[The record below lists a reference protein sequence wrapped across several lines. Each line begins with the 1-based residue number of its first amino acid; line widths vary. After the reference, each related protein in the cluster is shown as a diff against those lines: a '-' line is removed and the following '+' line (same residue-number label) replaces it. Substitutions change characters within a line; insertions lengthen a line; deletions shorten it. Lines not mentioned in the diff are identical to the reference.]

1 MAPADDP
8 ARAAPPFHASTIGLP
23 DRRTG
28 QHVGHDARIATD
40 QIEERPVPRQRRGVG
55 SAGLRLRP
63 DRELGD
69 VQTEPREPFVRVRGR
84 ELRPMPRRGRRH
96 HVRGPVARGGRQQR
110 ILRLVA
116 RVELVAAHQREG
128 SGHGRSLRRAA
139 SERATYAGWMPSLYE
154 MAADVP
160 FVAPVM
166 VGAFDGWID
175 ASGAATAAAGLLAE
189 SGEVVARFDAD
200 ALYDYRARRPV
211 LDVVDGTLARL
222 EWPELTVRS
231 VEAGGR
237 HLLIMT
243 GPEPDYHWRQLGTD
257 VLDLC
262 LRAGVVQWVSLGAI
276 PAAVPHTRPVP
287 ILATASREGLLHE
300 DEAQGPQGLL
310 RVPGAALSTLE
321 LAVSGTGIPA
331 VGFFAQVPH
340 YVGGPFAIA
349 SIALLEHLGR
359 HLGVDLPLGPLVG
372 EAQEQRDRLDA
383 AVAADEDAAGYLQRL
398 ESLAGEDRLTSGEEL
413 AGEIERFLSEQS
425 REGGDDPGPFEGR

>member
-1 MAPADDP
+1 M
-8 ARAAPPFHASTIGLP
+8 
-23 DRRTG
+23 
-28 QHVGHDARIATD
+28 
-40 QIEERPVPRQRRGVG
+40 
-55 SAGLRLRP
+55 
-63 DRELGD
+63 LGC
-69 VQTEPREPFVRVRGR
+69 
-84 ELRPMPRRGRRH
+84 
-96 HVRGPVARGGRQQR
+96 
-110 ILRLVA
+110 
-116 RVELVAAHQREG
+116 
-128 SGHGRSLRRAA
+128 
-139 SERATYAGWMPSLYE
+139 MPSLYE
-154 MAADVP
+154 MTADVP

-175 ASGAATAAAGLLAE
+175 ASAAATSAAAILAE
-189 SGEVVARFDAD
+189 NGEVVARFDGD

-211 LDVVDGTLARL
+211 LDVVDGTLAKL

-237 HLLIMT
+237 HLLILT

-287 ILATASREGLLHE
+287 VLATASREGLLHE

-340 YVGGPFAIA
+340 YVGGPFAVA

-359 HLGVDLPLGPLVG
+359 HLQVELPLGSLITD
-372 EAQEQRDRLDA
+372 AQEQRDRLDA
-383 AVAADEDAAGYLQRL
+383 AVAADEDAGAYLQRL
-398 ESLAGEDRLTSGEEL
+398 EALAGEDRLTSGDEL
-413 AGEIERFLSEQS
+413 ASEIERFLSERS
-425 REGGDDPGPFEGR
+425 REGGDDAGPFEGR